1 MQNGIECSAMY
12 LLQKAADLRLSLPG
26 SGEGGLVAVI
36 AASAGYPGLFHRG
49 YSASRDEEN
58 LLRFFI
64 SHDMQQHSARGRL
77 RKHY

>member
-1 MQNGIECSAMY
+1 MFCKTAFNAIQSMKY

-49 YSASRDEEN
+49 YSAIA
-58 LLRFFI
+58 L
-64 SHDMQQHSARGRL
+64 AGK
-77 RKHY
+77 RKTC